1 MSLPVTW
8 ANCLAVKLGKIIKI
22 CSIDIKRSLILLSGI
37 FNRNNF
43 ESHVIPIHSR
53 VWVGLKTY
61 FSIVMKKKRVFQG
74 LFDKFRILLTNF
86 SSFSHTKAIDT
97 KQYQSNVV
105 SKTSP

>member
-8 ANCLAVKLGKIIKI
+8 ANCLAVKIIKI

-61 FSIVMKKKRVFQG
+61 FFILMKKKPRLPGIV
-74 LFDKFRILLTNF
+74 
-86 SSFSHTKAIDT
+86 
-97 KQYQSNVV
+97 
-105 SKTSP
+105 